1 MSIVRKAPPLPS
13 RGPEPPRPALRTPGV
28 LLGLATALLAPAAMA
43 VTGVNPFGVNVRSSG
58 PTTVFLTFQ
67 NLDAGEAPVEAF
79 WCGELQPALM
89 AANPQLQFPV
99 PVQATNPCLPGTI
112 YGRLPQALDR
122 ARPSTGAGV
131 ANLTDIMTIPAS
143 VARRAFQDAQAGLNS
158 AFFYVRRFAGPG
170 GDRFV
175 VVTCRMA
182 GGGARV
188 PLALTEV
195 RLGFLVEGTPPTVLV
210 LARGQTPPRA
220 AARVLYNG
228 SGTLRGRWEVV
239 LPGDPE
245 PGEDDL
251 LTEATL
257 PPERRAAQRRWQ
269 VVERFDRLLPPT
281 GEVLLPGPDPARLPT
296 AADGQYKLLLRVEA
310 SDDREGRSDIGG
322 GRQVAAG
329 GVAGFPMPVLRYAVG
344 GGGAGRAVAPMLLA
358 PAAHPAEGA
367 PLEFAWVDTPGAAL
381 LRLEVQPAA
390 GGPEVLSALV
400 QPGVGRYAPPPWVV
414 QARRGQALR
423 WRVVALAADGA
434 ELATSDW
441 RALAWP

>member
-1 MSIVRKAPPLPS
+1 MT
-13 RGPEPPRPALRTPGV
+13 PARTTRLLRM
-28 LLGLATALLAPAAMA
+28 LAGMAAALLAPAAAA

-99 PVQATNPCLPGTI
+99 PVQATNPCLPGTV
-112 YGRLPQALDR
+112 YGRLPQGLDR
-122 ARPSTGAGV
+122 ARPSTGAGL

-158 AFFYVRRFAGPG
+158 AFFYVRRFAGPA

-220 AARVLYNG
+220 AARILYNG

-239 LPGDPE
+239 QPGDPE
-245 PGEDDL
+245 PTEDDL

-281 GEVLLPGPDPARLPT
+281 GEVTLPGPDPARLPL
-296 AADGQYKLLLRVEA
+296 AADGPYKLLLRIEA

-344 GGGAGRAVAPMLLA
+344 GPAGAGGASAPMLLA
-358 PAAHPAEGA
+358 PAARPAEGG
-367 PLEFAWVDTPGAAL
+367 PLEFSWVDTPGAAL
-381 LRLEVQPAA
+381 LRLEVQPAE
-390 GGPEVLSALV
+390 GGAEVLSALV
-400 QPGVGRYAPPPWVV
+400 KPGATRYAPPPWVV
-414 QARRGQALR
+414 QAHRGRPLR
-423 WRVVALAADGA
+423 WRVVALNEAGGEMAA
-434 ELATSDW
+434 SDW
-441 RALAWP
+441 RPLTWP